1 MTADQPVAARSPG
14 YVRRLGLFD
23 AAMVVMGGII
33 GGGIFLNP
41 SVVAQRAG
49 TETGVLI
56 TWVAG
61 GVIALA
67 GALCFA
73 ELGGRRP
80 EAGGGYVYL
89 AEAFGP
95 LPGFLY
101 GWTFLFVIN
110 AGGIA
115 AIAVTFAR
123 YSTDLAHLPATAV
136 TPTALVAIVLLTV
149 VNYIGVQAGAA
160 VQNVLTILKLA
171 ALALLIIAGIAGPM
185 HATGSPST
193 VVADTVASSGGAG
206 LSLRSL
212 GVALLPVLFAYGGWV
227 HANNVG
233 GELRDGSRTLPRAII
248 VGVAGVVLVYVLA
261 NVAYLRALGVT
272 GLAASAAPASDV
284 LRQVAGPVGATLIAL
299 GIVVSTA
306 GFVNVCILSAPR
318 ILQAMAADGLF
329 LPEAAKL
336 HPRYHTP
343 HVAIVV
349 QAAWAALLTLSGTYA
364 QLLDYVVFGDWLFF
378 GLIAATLFRYR
389 ARDAR
394 AEPASPASYRV
405 PGYPILPGIFVLTA
419 AYVVGSSAMSN
430 PMNALIGAAI
440 IALGVPVFLWQRGR
454 TRRSPTV
461 WPPARG

>member
-1 MTADQPVAARSPG
+1 MTADKPVAAGSPG
-14 YVRRLGLFD
+14 YIRRLGLFD

-56 TWVAG
+56 TWLVG

-123 YSTDLAHLPATAV
+123 YSTDLAHLPAAAV
-136 TPTALVAIVLLTV
+136 TPTALIAIILLTA
-149 VNYIGVQAGAA
+149 VNYVGVQAGAA

-171 ALALLIIAGIAGPM
+171 ALALLIIAGIAGPL
-185 HATGSPST
+185 HATGSTSSD
-193 VVADTVASSGGAG
+193 AAETVASSGAG

-212 GVALLPVLFAYGGWV
+212 GVALPPVLFAYGGWA

-248 VGVAGVVLVYVLA
+248 VGVAGVILVYVLA

-272 GLAASAAPASDV
+272 RLAASAAPASDV
-284 LRQVAGPVGATLIAL
+284 LRQVAGPTGATLIAL

-318 ILQAMAADGLF
+318 ILQSMAADGLI
-329 LPEAAKL
+329 LPGAAKL
-336 HPRYHTP
+336 HPRFHTP
-343 HVAIVV
+343 HVALIV
-349 QAAWAALLTLSGTYA
+349 QSAWAALLTLSGTYA
-364 QLLDYVVFGDWLFF
+364 QLLDYVIFGDWLFF

-394 AEPASPASYRV
+394 AEPAPPASYRV
-405 PGYPILPGIFVLTA
+405 PGYPVLPGIFVLTA
-419 AYVVGSSAMSN
+419 AYVVGSSAISN
-430 PMNALIGAAI
+430 PLNALIGAMI

-454 TRRSPTV
+454 TRR
-461 WPPARG
+461 PPPLHSV